1 MQAVHLEQVG
11 APGQETVLVIDVCTR
26 LRRYRG
32 LIIRPIGTSEGMQ
45 RWSRSVV
52 DLYDET

>member
-1 MQAVHLEQVG
+1 MRAAQWGQVG
-11 APGQETVLVIDVCTR
+11 PPDQETALVIDACIR
-26 LRRYRG
+26 LRRCRG
-32 LIIRPIGTSEGMQ
+32 LLIRPVGTSEGVQ